1 MFYGKGVQ
9 LSKFCILR
17 GKFSIEREGTRHEGL
32 HGSHIKS
39 PDVKRNADLR
49 QTEKAAKKKGPG
61 NQEFIK
67 TLESAVNQMQEAAQ
81 GTRVPAEKADATA
94 IKQEVNAANEN
105 YAKMMRAR
113 LVVSQLYHNMNPQK
127 NEK

>member
-1 MFYGKGVQ
+1 MKDFNVGDIT
-9 LSKFCILR
+9 SR
-17 GKFSIEREGTRHEGL
+17 N
-32 HGSHIKS
+32 IKS
-39 PDVKRNADLR
+39 HAEPR
-49 QTEKAAKKKGPG
+49 QKDKAAQPNTLGS
-61 NQEFIK
+61 QEFKK
-67 TLESAVNQMQEAAQ
+67 TLETAVHQMKEAAQ
-81 GTRVPAEKADATA
+81 EKPDASA

>member
-1 MFYGKGVQ
+1 MKDFNVGDIT
-9 LSKFCILR
+9 SR
-17 GKFSIEREGTRHEGL
+17 N
-32 HGSHIKS
+32 IKS
-39 PDVKRNADLR
+39 HAEPR
-49 QTEKAAKKKGPG
+49 QKDKAAQPNTLGS
-61 NQEFIK
+61 QEFKK
-67 TLESAVNQMQEAAQ
+67 TLETAVHQMKEAAQ
-81 GTRVPAEKADATA
+81 GARVPAEKPDASA